1 MSLTLGSLF
10 DGIGGFPL
18 AAQRHGIT
26 PAWASEIEAAPVS
39 ITRKHFPE
47 MLHLGNIT
55 EISGAEIAPVDI
67 ITFGSP
73 CQDLSVA
80 GKRAGLDG
88 ERSGLFME
96 AVRIIREMR
105 EATNGAK
112 PRWCVWENV
121 HGAFSS
127 SGGEDFLAVIREV
140 AETADKDIH
149 VSRPPTADGV
159 TVWQPAGAVMG
170 DGGSLA
176 WRLMDAQY
184 WGVPQRRR
192 RIFLVADFGGG
203 RAGEILFKPDRVPWD
218 IAAGGKARE
227 GAAAD
232 ASGCFGETGV
242 VVLNDQGGASIGVEA
257 GDVSPTLRAETHGNL
272 PAVCAGFSG
281 GQGAKA
287 SGSGYGDEMSP
298 TLKGAAS
305 GSNQVP
311 CVVFDARGNGNGKIA
326 PTIVGDHQNRVTDY
340 TALAVHQ
347 NQCGEVRMGEVAN
360 TINTNGNASGR
371 NAPLVCHCIQG
382 NMIGRS
388 EKSGADGIG
397 VTEDVSYALTKS
409 DRHAVAAH
417 ENRAPAATCLP
428 IHDKA
433 TRHKGG
439 GDGRNDDGAS
449 NGLGI
454 GAEGDPCPTLDT
466 SSRHAVAYTPSSF
479 AQYAEG
485 VGTLKANGGDLGG
498 GSETLV
504 AIGLDGEQN
513 AIVEKMG
520 TIRAHSSG
528 GNEHCVGVFAMQG
541 FGDYK
546 ESESALALK
555 SRDFKDATDLVGYG
569 CAVRRLIPTECE
581 RLQGFPDGW
590 TAYGHDGK
598 PISDTQRYKALGN
611 SVAIPCVDFIMGNI
625 AKIMEAR

>member
-1 MSLTLGSLF
+1 MSITLGSLF

-39 ITRKHFPE
+39 ITKKHFPE

-55 EISGAEIAPVDI
+55 EISGAEIEPVDI

-80 GKRAGLDG
+80 GNRAGLDG

-105 EATNGAK
+105 EATNGVK

-127 SGGEDFLAVIREV
+127 SGGRDFLAVIREV
-140 AETADKDIH
+140 AETVDKDIH
-149 VSRPPTADGV
+149 VPRPPTADGV
-159 TVWQPAGAVMG
+159 IVWQPAGAAVG

-176 WRLMDAQY
+176 WRVLDAQY

-203 RAGEILFKPDRVPWD
+203 RAGEVLFKPESLPGNH
-218 IAAGGKARE
+218 AAGGETGE
-227 GAAAD
+227 GTAAA
-232 ASGCFGETGV
+232 AERGAGTTGGGNAVAATICAAYGTKWNGNAGAYSGDNFVLDRKAAPTPRGGEVGDKRPAV
-242 VVLNDQGGASIGVEA
+242 VVLNDQGGDSMNVES
-257 GDVSPTLRAETHGNL
+257 GDVSPCLRAETHGNL
-272 PAVCAGFSG
+272 P
-281 GQGAKA
+281 
-287 SGSGYGDEMSP
+287 
-298 TLKGAAS
+298 
-305 GSNQVP
+305 
-311 CVVFDARGNGNGKIA
+311 
-326 PTIVGDHQNRVTDY
+326 IV
-340 TALAVHQ
+340 
-347 NQCGEVRMGEVAN
+347 
-360 TINTNGNASGR
+360 
-371 NAPLVCHCIQG
+371 
-382 NMIGRS
+382 
-388 EKSGADGIG
+388 
-397 VTEDVSYALTKS
+397 
-409 DRHAVAAH
+409 
-417 ENRAPAATCLP
+417 LP

-433 TRHKGG
+433 TRYKGG

-454 GAEGDPCPTLDT
+454 GADGDPFPTLDT

-504 AIGLDGEQN
+504 
-513 AIVEKMG
+513 
-520 TIRAHSSG
+520 
-528 GNEHCVGVFAMQG
+528 FAMQG

-546 ESESALALK
+546 ESESASAIK
-555 SRDFKDATDLVGYG
+555 SRDYKDSTDLVGRG
-569 CAVRRLIPTECE
+569 CAVRRLTPTECE

-590 TAYGHDGK
+590 TAYGHDGE
-598 PISDTQRYKALGN
+598 PIFDTQRYKALGN